1 MGTLITPREKRSSY
15 PHEEITYHK
24 KCLQGLET
32 FEKGIETIR
41 KMDTIK
47 NEDMENLELQEV
59 KK

>member
-1 MGTLITPREKRSSY
+1 MLITPREKRSSY
-15 PHEEITYHK
+15 PHEEITDHK
-24 KCLQGLET
+24 KCTQWLET

-41 KMDTIK
+41 KTDTIK